1 MVVGGFPGGAS
12 GKEPACQCRR
22 CKRFRFDLWVGK
34 IPGEGNGNLLQ
45 YSSLE
50 NLMDRGAWQATVH
63 GITKSWA
70 WLSSHTHTHTH
81 THSVYMLML
90 LSQFVPPLPPLCPK
104 VSLRPSL
111 PLSNRKQYPGNVL
124 PGAEG
129 SWRSPEYD
137 GNSLEG
143 AGLGAAAV
151 GMKVGICPSHPLS
164 EQEHDGRRGEGFPTS
179 FYPLDSFAQ
188 N

>member
-1 MVVGGFPGGAS
+1 MATCSSILPWRISWIEEPGRLQSMESQRVGH
-12 GKEPACQCRR
+12 
-22 CKRFRFDLWVGK
+22 D
-34 IPGEGNGNLLQ
+34 
-45 YSSLE
+45 
-50 NLMDRGAWQATVH
+50 
-63 GITKSWA
+63 WA
-70 WLSSHTHTHTH
+70 HTHTHTH
-81 THSVYMLML
+81 THTQSVYMSML

-111 PLSNRKQYPGNVL
+111 PLSNRKQYRGNVL

-164 EQEHDGRRGEGFPTS
+164 EQEHDRRRGEGVPHLILSSWQFSPELVLPVLFLPVNAIY
-179 FYPLDSFAQ
+179 FYCQIHLFKK
-188 N
+188 NYY